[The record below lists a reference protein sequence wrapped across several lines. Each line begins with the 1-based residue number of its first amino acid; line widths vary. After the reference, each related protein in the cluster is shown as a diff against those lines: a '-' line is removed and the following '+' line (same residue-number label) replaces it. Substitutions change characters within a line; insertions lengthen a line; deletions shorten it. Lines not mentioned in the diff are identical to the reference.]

1 MRLPGEKR
9 YFRRGSRGT
18 GRSCSPP
25 LQNPQEEAVVAQVEV
40 VVQLK
45 IYSIYK
51 MTRIV
56 LLTGENIIEGFIGL
70 ISLIITAYILSRI
83 IHAPRSVILGM
94 SFIIT
99 WYFRRIGVNVYKYL
113 KSNNIFSINP
123 LTYTRK

>member
-1 MRLPGEKR
+1 MQVEEEVA
-9 YFRRGSRGT
+9 
-18 GRSCSPP
+18 
-25 LQNPQEEAVVAQVEV
+25 QVEEEVAQEEAVVAQVEV

>member
-1 MRLPGEKR
+1 MAEEEAEVA
-9 YFRRGSRGT
+9 
-18 GRSCSPP
+18 
-25 LQNPQEEAVVAQVEV
+25 QEEA

-70 ISLIITAYILSRI
+70 ISLIITAYILSHI

-113 KSNNIFSINP
+113 KSNNIFSIKP

>member
-1 MRLPGEKR
+1 
-9 YFRRGSRGT
+9 
-18 GRSCSPP
+18 
-25 LQNPQEEAVVAQVEV
+25 
-40 VVQLK
+40 
-45 IYSIYK
+45 

-56 LLTGENIIEGFIGL
+56 LLTGEDIIEGFIGL

-113 KSNNIFSINP
+113 KAKDMRIACDSRLSFIDAGGVG
-123 LTYTRK
+123 